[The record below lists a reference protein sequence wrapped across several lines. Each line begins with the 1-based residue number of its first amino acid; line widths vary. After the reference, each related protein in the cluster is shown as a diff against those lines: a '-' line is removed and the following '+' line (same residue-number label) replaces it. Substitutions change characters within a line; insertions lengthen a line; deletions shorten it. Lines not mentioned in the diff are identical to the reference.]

1 MHEEVATLAART
13 EIFARDLYGSIISV
27 KEDVVPRLIHD
38 SQLLLQYKGNLE
50 ETELNIENIVHEM
63 SELNDEIDEI
73 KREVKLL
80 ESVMALI
87 DDIMEYAYVPSTK
100 KEEEYPWILGNN
112 PSQSCDMLQGLVQYL
127 WILCLV

>member
-100 KEEEYPWILGNN
+100 KEEE
-112 PSQSCDMLQGLVQYL
+112 
-127 WILCLV
+127 

>member
-1 MHEEVATLAART
+1 MHEEVAMLAARA
-13 EIFARDLYGSIISV
+13 EIFAKDLYGSIISA
-27 KEDVVPRLIHD
+27 KEDIIPRLIHD

-80 ESVMALI
+80 ESIMALI
-87 DDIMEYAYVPSTK
+87 DDIMEYAYVPPMER
-100 KEEEYPWILGNN
+100 EEA
-112 PSQSCDMLQGLVQYL
+112 
-127 WILCLV
+127 